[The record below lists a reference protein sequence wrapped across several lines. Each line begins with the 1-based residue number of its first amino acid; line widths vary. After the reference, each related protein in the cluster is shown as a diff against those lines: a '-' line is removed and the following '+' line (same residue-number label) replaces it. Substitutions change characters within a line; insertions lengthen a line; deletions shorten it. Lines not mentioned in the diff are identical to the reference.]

1 MLALPKQSVKC
12 FLNADLNGQLELD
25 TKEPQVADLDFDHL
39 YMFSAEGIY
48 YPVNKDNVL
57 AYFYDEDYQEYLV
70 IKKGFY
76 TDCMWKQ
83 LDEEFFKVQHAW
95 DSINPI

>member
-39 YMFSAEGIY
+39 YMFSVEGIY

-57 AYFYDEDYQEYLV
+57 AYFYNEDYQEYLV

>member
-1 MLALPKQSVKC
+1 MLSLPKQSVKC

-25 TKEPQVADLDFDHL
+25 TKEPQVADIDFVIL
-39 YMFSAEGIY
+39 YMFSVEGIY

-70 IKKGFY
+70 IKNGFY
-76 TDCMWKQ
+76 SDCMWKQ

-95 DSINPI
+95 DSLNPI